1 MQFFTGSYTY
11 TVDSKGRMNI
21 PAGFRKQLTNGQGDS
36 NVFITLNKIESF
48 HYLCILTQEHFQ
60 NLSSEPALASGGPFK
75 PDPKK
80 MREFLEIMKEAQDCH
95 YRRTGQADRS
105 EEVSR
110 KGRHPGTGYDRRR
123 AGIHPAL
130 GSRCVRPVS
139 RSRRFVERRFLQFMN
154 GMRPSVERAAVSR
167 SGAFE

>member
-1 MQFFTGSYTY
+1 
-11 TVDSKGRMNI
+11 MNI

-60 NLSSEPALASGGPFK
+60 DLSSEPAQASGGPFK

-95 YRRTGQADRS
+95 YDEQ
-105 EEVSR
+105 
-110 KGRHPGTGYDRRR
+110 GRLIIPKKFLEK
-123 AGIHPAL
+123 AGIQGQVMIVGAREYIQLWDPGAFDRYL
-130 GSRCVRPVS
+130 IDGVS
-139 RSRRFVERRFLQFMN
+139 SN
-154 GMRPSVERAAVSR
+154 AVS
-167 SGAFE
+167 SNS